1 MSGGHAPPPRGLP
14 GHLPAGERM
23 LWQGAPGSWAMARHV
38 FHVRALSAYL
48 AAILLWSALSLHGSA
63 GEVALGMARLGGTA
77 AVPLLLVALYS
88 WLVAR
93 STVYTITDARVVIRL
108 GTAFPMTVNL
118 PHARIEAAA
127 LKLNKDGSGDISLL
141 LAGKDKLAYMVL
153 WPHARPWRVK
163 RAEPTLRAVPDAA
176 RAGQVLARALA
187 ASASLPVP
195 AAVEQA
201 APQGQQIAVPA

>member
-1 MSGGHAPPPRGLP
+1 VSAEYVPPPRGLP
-14 GHLPAGERM
+14 GRLPDGERM
-23 LWQGAPGSWAMARHV
+23 LWQGAPDAWAMARNV

-48 AAILLWSALSLHGSA
+48 GVVIVWSLASVRGDA
-63 GEVALGMARLGGTA
+63 GTVALGVAQILGAA

-118 PHARIEAAA
+118 PYARIQSAA
-127 LKLNKDGSGDISLL
+127 LKLHKDGSGDISLL
-141 LAGKDKLAYMVL
+141 LAGKDRLAYMVL

-176 RAGQVLARALA
+176 HIGQVLARALA
-187 ASASLPVP
+187 ASADLP
-195 AAVEQA
+195 ARAMVEQA
-201 APQGQQIAVPA
+201 APQEQQIAVPA